1 VERAAAPAGVFAGQG
16 AAGAWNGT
24 RAVPLEA
31 ACLIALG
38 LARGAVGWDGTT
50 GAPPAASAQRAA
62 IAGGVT
68 GAQAQP
74 PATRAGVA
82 CGGCGRGEGACGWCG
97 RVCVR
102 AAGVGVARVRV
113 GDPERGGGRACG
125 LCWRVGVRVGARR
138 RGGGDGAIAGALPA
152 SYPRACPGVWGAGR
166 FCCRFCRVLLSSL
179 IE

>member
-1 VERAAAPAGVFAGQG
+1 MERAAAPAGVFAGQG

-74 PATRAGVA
+74 PAPRAGVA
-82 CGGCGRGEGACGWCG
+82 CGVW
-97 RVCVR
+97 RVWAWRV
-102 AAGVGVARVRV
+102 AGVGVA
-113 GDPERGGGRACG
+113 
-125 LCWRVGVRVGARR
+125 GVRV
-138 RGGGDGAIAGALPA
+138 AGVAWRVCVWLVW
-152 SYPRACPGVWGAGR
+152 ACGCACG
-166 FCCRFCRVLLSSL
+166 
-179 IE
+179 